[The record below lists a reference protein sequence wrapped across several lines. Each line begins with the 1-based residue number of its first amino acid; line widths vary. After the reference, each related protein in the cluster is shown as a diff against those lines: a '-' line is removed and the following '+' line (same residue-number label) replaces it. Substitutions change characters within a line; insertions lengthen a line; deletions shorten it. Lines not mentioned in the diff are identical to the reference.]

1 MQETP
6 QLETPAV
13 PVYASAVNEAAQL
26 KEQGNQDLQTR
37 NVSGLLNVAS
47 KLGANTDAGR
57 ALVSTAKDIQ
67 DRGFQFKAITAPIE
81 NARTDGER
89 NLAAANALRNVSQ
102 QPLYGQ
108 ALIAFMMGQK
118 DKAFNL
124 ATGGEIKTEIQYAR
138 DNGSII
144 EVRTNALGQPQSYF
158 DRGLGRLL
166 TPEEHSQRLGSTTDF
181 DRTLAAKNI
190 EQNRAKYN
198 EEFSKEKIANRA
210 LFTTF
215 NTIKIDPIQQLANE
229 LKFGLPADVY
239 AKMIGIGTTA
249 LGQSSNR
256 SDASQQLNQIIE
268 GAGKSEGT
276 TVTAEVAARLGLG
289 REFANKQLGIDGKYL
304 VVKGTNIREN
314 IDNLKQRTSSTT
326 VANETTKNISSNLE
340 NLLTEKSFQSA
351 IAGMD
356 PKKQAET
363 VQKMRAFVFLLNE
376 AGGAVS
382 QVVDKYG
389 KPDFISLPTAVS
401 FADPQSQFMLQL
413 EALRH
418 NKDMINAYVPFF
430 EDAAKAYDDTKTLP
444 IPKQIQAAFVT
455 RPIRG
460 EIAEN
465 TAKRMQQ
472 IVETDYQNRLAKQAQ
487 PAARTSTQP
496 AKAEP
501 VVPPKASLPKGVPE
515 GSTAIGWSPEGQ
527 RVYKAPNGKMYT
539 GAK

>member
-6 QLETPAV
+6 QLEAPAV

-37 NVSGLLNVAS
+37 NVSGLLNVAN
-47 KLGANTDAGR
+47 KMGADTDAGR

-67 DRGFQFKAITAPIE
+67 DRGFQFKTLTAPIE
-81 NARTDGER
+81 NAKTEGER

-138 DNGSII
+138 DNGNII

-190 EQNRAKYN
+190 EQNRVKYN

-215 NTIKIDPIQQLANE
+215 NTIKLDQIQQLANE
-229 LKFGLPADVY
+229 LKFGIPADVY
-239 AKMIGIGTTA
+239 AKVIGIGTTA

-256 SDASQQLNQIIE
+256 ADASAALNQTIE
-268 GAGKSEGT
+268 GAGRSGGVK
-276 TVTAEVAARLGLG
+276 VTAELAARLGIPNKYLG
-289 REFANKQLGIDGKYL
+289 ETLAVDGKYL
-304 VVKGTNIREN
+304 VAKGTDYRES
-314 IDNLKQRTSSTT
+314 IDNLKQRTNSTT

-363 VQKMRAFVFLLNE
+363 VQKMRAFVSMLNE

-382 QVVDKYG
+382 QAVDKYG

-413 EALRH
+413 ESLRH
-418 NKDMINAYVPFF
+418 NKDMVNAYVPFF
-430 EDAAKAYDDTKTLP
+430 EEAAKAYDDTKTLP
-444 IPKQIQAAFVT
+444 TPKQIQAAFVT

-472 IVETDYQNRLAKQAQ
+472 IVEADYQNRPTKQAQ
-487 PAARTSTQP
+487 PAARTSAQP
-496 AKAEP
+496 ARAEA
-501 VVPPKASLPKGVPE
+501 VAPPKAAASNVGGRGTLAEQAAAILKQRESKG
-515 GSTAIGWSPEGQ
+515 
-527 RVYKAPNGKMYT
+527 K
-539 GAK
+539 

>member
-6 QLETPAV
+6 QLEAPAV

-37 NVSGLLNVAS
+37 NVSGLLNVAN
-47 KLGANTDAGR
+47 KMGADTDAGR

-67 DRGFQFKAITAPIE
+67 DRGFQFKILTAPIE
-81 NARTDGER
+81 NAKTDGER
-89 NLAAANALRNVSQ
+89 HLASANALRNVSQ

-158 DRGLGRLL
+158 DRGLNRLL

-181 DRTLAAKNI
+181 DRTLAAKNL
-190 EQNRAKYN
+190 EQNRVKYN

-215 NTIKIDPIQQLANE
+215 NTIQLEPIQKLAEE
-229 LKFGLPADVY
+229 LKFALPGDMY
-239 AKMIGIGTTA
+239 AKMMGIGTTA
-249 LGQSSNR
+249 LAQSSNR
-256 SDASQQLNQIIE
+256 SDNSQALDQIIQ

-276 TVTAEVAARLGLG
+276 TVTAELAARLGLG
-289 REFANKQLGIDGKYL
+289 REFANKQLGIDGRYL
-304 VVKGTNIREN
+304 VVKGTNIRES
-314 IDNLKQRTSSTT
+314 IDNLKQRTNSTT
-326 VANETTKNISSNLE
+326 VANETSKNINSNLE
-340 NLLTEKSFQSA
+340 SLLTEKSFQA
-351 IAGMD
+351 GIAG
-356 PKKQAET
+356 KSKAEQAVT
-363 VQKMRAFVFLLNE
+363 VQKMRAFASLINE
-376 AGGAVS
+376 AGSRIS
-382 QVVDKYG
+382 QSVEKYG

-401 FADPQSQFMLQL
+401 FADPQSQFLLQI
-413 EALRH
+413 ESIRH
-418 NKDMINAYVPFF
+418 NKEMVNAYAPFF
-430 EDAAKAYDDTKTLP
+430 EEAAKAYDDTKTLP
-444 IPKQIQAAFVT
+444 IPKGIQAAFVT

-460 EIAEN
+460 EISDN

-472 IVETDYQNRLAKQAQ
+472 IVETDFQNRSAQQA
-487 PAARTSTQP
+487 PAARTSAQP
-496 AKAEP
+496 ARVEA
-501 VVPPKASLPKGVPE
+501 VAPPKAGASNVGGRGSLAEQAAAILKQRESKG
-515 GSTAIGWSPEGQ
+515 
-527 RVYKAPNGKMYT
+527 K
-539 GAK
+539 